1 MKTYLAHKN
10 QMQGLKDVLETVK
23 TVEKIAA
30 SSVHFLKQEVAS
42 LNSYAAEIEK
52 ILTRLSLFYPKE
64 NHPLLREKNTGKR
77 ALIVLTGDKGLV
89 GGLWHAVV
97 SALLENIHQYQAV
110 ISIGAK
116 GEAYL
121 KEEDVQI
128 KRWFFQTS
136 DIPQK
141 QDIEK
146 ITGYIFGE
154 FKKGTFRQVAV
165 LYPQFISL
173 AKQSPLFV
181 SFLPFKFALAAKAE
195 GEFSE
200 AALGLPIFEPSKRK
214 FFDRLLQKYIGLF
227 FYKIVM
233 EAKLS
238 ELSARTVAMEHAGAK
253 TNQLIQKFTLDYAK
267 ERRRAITQRQ
277 LESFAVH
284 KAM

>member
-10 QMQGLKDVLETVK
+10 QVQGLRDVSETVK

-42 LNSYAAEIEK
+42 LNSYALEIEK
-52 ILTRLSLFYPKE
+52 ILARLSLFYRKE
-64 NHPLLREKNTGKR
+64 NHPLLQERNTGKR
-77 ALIVLTGDKGLV
+77 ALIVLTGNKGLV

-121 KEEDVQI
+121 KEESGQA
-128 KRWFFQTS
+128 KRLFLQTP
-136 DIPQK
+136 DILQK

-146 ITGYIFGE
+146 ITDYIFDG
-154 FKKGTFRQVAV
+154 FKKGIFRQVAV

-173 AKQSPLFV
+173 AKQSPLLV
-181 SFLPFKFALAAKAE
+181 SFLPFRFVLAAKAG

-200 AALGLPIFEPSKRK
+200 GALGLPIFEPSRRK
-214 FFDRLLQKYIGLF
+214 LFDRLLQKYIGLF

-233 EAKLS
+233 ETRLS
-238 ELSARTVAMEHAGAK
+238 ELSARTVAMEHASAK
-253 TNQLIQKFTLDYAK
+253 TSRLIQKFTLDYLK
-267 ERRRAITQRQ
+267 ERRRVITQKQ

-284 KAM
+284 KTI